1 MTPETQGFHSSVFV
15 VFVCRCMIVRA
26 HVCAYMCTF
35 SLLHGYIQSRVYIQH
50 VFICTWTQDDNC
62 SINCLNS
69 LLVWAPRVQIRVSIV
84 YHIHVTWVELDNI
97 LPRVWHVPAAR
108 PEEST
113 RQHFCRVSSRS
124 AKSSRDDHRRRKSYP
139 SHVRFVDHSV
149 LASSPYACSRVI
161 LCVTRYVL
169 LCISVSVVRYRHIQN
184 SVSFM
189 HFTYI
194 LIFEQGLLVLPPSA
208 PIRYQNEVPSDT
220 CRT

>member
-1 MTPETQGFHSSVFV
+1 MYSSAHGRKMIIVQSIV
-15 VFVCRCMIVRA
+15 STHCSYGRRVCRYESA
-26 HVCAYMCTF
+26 SCTTSTSPGWNWTTF
-35 SLLHGYIQSRVYIQH
+35 YLESGTCPPLGPKSQH
-50 VFICTWTQDDNC
+50 VST
-62 SINCLNS
+62 S
-69 LLVWAPRVQIRVSIV
+69 
-84 YHIHVTWVELDNI
+84 VESHHD
-97 LPRVWHVPAAR
+97 R
-108 PEEST
+108 
-113 RQHFCRVSSRS
+113 

-149 LASSPYACSRVI
+149 LASSPYVCSRVI

-189 HFTYI
+189 HFTDI